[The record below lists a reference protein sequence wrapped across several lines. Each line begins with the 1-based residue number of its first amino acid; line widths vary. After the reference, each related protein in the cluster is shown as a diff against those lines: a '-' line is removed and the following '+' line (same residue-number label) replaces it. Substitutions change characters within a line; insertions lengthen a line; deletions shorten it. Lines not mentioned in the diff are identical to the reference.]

1 MAGSASTPKIVPVAP
16 ERWPDLERL
25 FGPNGACAGCWCM
38 WWRVTAREY
47 TVMKGAPNREA
58 LQGIVEAGDP
68 PGLLAYDGA
77 TPVGWIAIAPREDY
91 PRWAKTNAA
100 KESDRVL
107 RERGIEPPT
116 GVWAATC
123 FYVARAARK
132 RGVTVALL
140 EAAVQYARKKRARVV
155 EGFPLVPRTGSVPAA
170 FAWTGFLSAFLKAGF
185 EEVGS
190 PSAGKRVVHRYLR

>member
-1 MAGSASTPKIVPVAP
+1 
-16 ERWPDLERL
+16 
-25 FGPNGACAGCWCM
+25 
-38 WWRVTAREY
+38 
-47 TVMKGAPNREA
+47 MKGAPNREA
-58 LQGIVEAGDP
+58 LRGIVEAGDP
-68 PGLLAYDGA
+68 PGLLVYEGD

-107 RERGIEPPT
+107 RERGIEPPK

-123 FYVARAARK
+123 FYVARGARK

-140 EAAVQYARKKRARVV
+140 EAGVQYARKKRARVV
-155 EGFPLVPRTGSVPAA
+155 EGFPLVPRTASVPAA